1 LGFVVLGIFALTQQS
16 VQGAMMVMINHGI
29 STGALFLLI
38 GMLYERRHTRLIA
51 SYGGIARVVPLF
63 SALLV
68 IVSFSSIGL
77 PATNG
82 FVGEFLVLLGSF
94 KTHPFFTLF
103 ATTAVIYAAA
113 YLLWGIQ
120 GIVFNPL
127 DKKENEHITDLN
139 ARELTIMGVLVVAIF
154 WIGIYPQPILRRMES
169 SSAYFVHSVEQGQAD
184 TRTASREVR

>member
-1 LGFVVLGIFALTQQS
+1 
-16 VQGAMMVMINHGI
+16 MMVMINHGI